1 MRELYVLYGGI
12 LSFSRMTFNPPLHL
26 TLTKVIVMEVYTLF
40 ALTVTLRY
48 EKTPVGPEHIHSGPT
63 GVFFD
68 HGIAA
73 SE

>member
-1 MRELYVLYGGI
+1 MERCE
-12 LSFSRMTFNPPLHL
+12 TFHDYYR
-26 TLTKVIVMEVYTLF
+26 IEVYTLF